1 MKEVVD
7 HEIRALI
14 IMERIVKWGRDGG
27 VERSK
32 EIQRAR
38 IADARGVIRRAQSK
52 LLQIEVM
59 QVSARKLSFAEQR
72 DQHMAKIADQH
83 RAAAAEK
90 KAIQAAVDEFL
101 ALESIIP
108 ADDIEDI
115 LSEVSAALGVDLP
128 NEADKA
134 DICQRTHKSMEDL
147 KRFLGPSLAAPYIH
161 PVQAVQAAVDEHQQ
175 AEELIAD
182 VRRTALLQGMV
193 DDTSSDDY
201 IAAGALR
208 QAAEDKLTI
217 FVRDLINRAHIVGYS
232 PEWVEPPRGYVDPI
246 QEVVL
251 TSGDD
256 VQKDD
261 TGSTGYRFTGA
272 WFRPDGSAEWI
283 PFGNNSKIDPIQE
296 VNATVAAIR
305 AGSPHQRE
313 AVIQVGE
320 EPAVP
325 FHEWAQKTYDE
336 TMALVDKGEPEAL
349 DTRLYDV
356 TEKPSVMTRQWLMD
370 NIVVFDAATL
380 DWIDKHYPED
390 DLDDE
395 TLESARQAVCA
406 PFDAGKTLRDLGWSP
421 PSGEPHDQPYGITS
435 RDEAIRR
442 MAS

>member
-14 IMERIVKWGRDGG
+14 IMERIIKWGRDGG

-134 DICQRTHKSMEDL
+134 DICRRTHKSMEDL

-217 FVRDLINRAHIVGYS
+217 FVRDLINRA
-232 PEWVEPPRGYVDPI
+232 
-246 QEVVL
+246 
-251 TSGDD
+251 
-256 VQKDD
+256 
-261 TGSTGYRFTGA
+261 
-272 WFRPDGSAEWI
+272 
-283 PFGNNSKIDPIQE
+283 
-296 VNATVAAIR
+296 
-305 AGSPHQRE
+305 
-313 AVIQVGE
+313 
-320 EPAVP
+320 
-325 FHEWAQKTYDE
+325 QKTYDE

-395 TLESARQAVCA
+395 TLESARQVVCA